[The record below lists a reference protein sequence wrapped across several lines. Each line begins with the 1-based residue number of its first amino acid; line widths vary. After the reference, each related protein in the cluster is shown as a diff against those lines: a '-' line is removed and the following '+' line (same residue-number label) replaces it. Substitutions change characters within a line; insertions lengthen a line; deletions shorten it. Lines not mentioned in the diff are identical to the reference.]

1 MIDQFVGFERTN
13 PLTDLQ
19 PHVNA
24 SFHAVNE
31 RTHPTRRKAALYG
44 SLPPLWWARRHCEDL
59 GALEVTLNPLTHPRE
74 ISPLSVY
81 FFFSLWRLSIAI
93 AR

>member
-1 MIDQFVGFERTN
+1 MIDQFIGFERTN
-13 PLTDLQ
+13 RLTDLQ

-24 SFHAVNE
+24 TFHAVNE
-31 RTHPTRRKAALYG
+31 RTHATRREAALYG

-74 ISPLSVY
+74 IFTLVCL
-81 FFFSLWRLSIAI
+81 FFVSLWRLSIAI